1 MVALEVEPRTGQGA
15 VTHTPALPPL
25 EAPEEAEVE
34 GCEVKGR

>member
-25 EAPEEAEVE
+25 EKPEEAEVE